1 MAIFNSY
8 VKLPGGISLKHGG
21 NAEARPRP
29 SLWHTNRG
37 TVAPQSQR
45 ACHCGPCQTLDRRR
59 DIALGDAMGF
69 TLKTSLGTQSL
80 GFSTFPWVTF
90 GYWWI
95 YIYIILYYIY
105 GIYRIIYWWISI
117 LSCLHRHHS
126 RQIESN
132 WEYVDTNLSLGVLQ
146 VSQIS
151 RFHVTVAMSFQLPS
165 NLLKAAAIILSSLSS
180 CISRMSSPFCACKM
194 CPGWTRDLKWYLVFR
209 EDYMYI
215 YIHLQ

>member
-29 SLWHTNRG
+29 SPWHTNRG

-59 DIALGDAMGF
+59 DIAPGDAMGF

-95 YIYIILYYIY
+95 YIYILYYI
-105 GIYRIIYWWISI
+105 IYMVYIELYIDEYLFYLVSI
-117 LSCLHRHHS
+117 DTILDKLS
-126 RQIESN
+126 QIESMLTQI
-132 WEYVDTNLSLGVLQ
+132 WVLGYYRCHK
-146 VSQIS
+146 S
-151 RFHVTVAMSFQLPS
+151 
-165 NLLKAAAIILSSLSS
+165 
-180 CISRMSSPFCACKM
+180 
-194 CPGWTRDLKWYLVFR
+194 LVF
-209 EDYMYI
+209 MW
-215 YIHLQ
+215 Q